1 MSVMMV
7 QWVPHSSNAKGV
19 CVLIQTARQQ
29 RGAFSSEYWYGG
41 LRTYLVLVP
50 IIPVPIIPY
59 MYLSD
64 H

>member
-41 LRTYLVLVP
+41 PRTWSSYLVL
-50 IIPVPIIPY
+50 VPIIPY